1 MSDDKR
7 LLLLN
12 ANDNVLVCCQAL
24 SAGSELVIDGRAITL
39 STALA
44 VGHKVARHT
53 IEEGEKVIRYGVS
66 IGSATSS
73 IRIGEHVHI
82 HNLKS
87 DYTQS
92 HHRDAVEG
100 KI

>member
-1 MSDDKR
+1 MTNDKR

-12 ANDNVLVCCQAL
+12 ADDNVLVCCQAL
-24 SAGSELVIDGRAITL
+24 DAGSELAIEGQTITL
-39 STALA
+39 PTPLE
-44 VGHKVARHT
+44 VGHKVARRD
-53 IEEGEKVIRYGVS
+53 IDAGDKVIRYGVP
-66 IGSATSS
+66 IGSTTSA
-73 IRIGEHVHI
+73 IRIGEHVHT

-87 DYTQS
+87 DYTES